1 MPEEQKLPSGLIFES
16 VRGTT
21 SQRAAQFAVCG
32 DQIAYVA
39 GSGVVVAKIQ
49 GKTVEK
55 QRLFVANGTEI
66 ASSVY
71 GYPKGIEIPDEELKR
86 DSFGFPVGHTHY
98 YRGTSAENESSSTSS
113 LELKDGSSH
122 PAISKLK
129 DKVRAPTCVAISPS
143 GRVLAVGETGYQPRV
158 LLFSLAPDSASQP
171 FAVIREHTFGVE
183 HVEFAPNSRY
193 LCSLGTVNDGFLHVW
208 KYSATT
214 VTHRAANKC
223 TNTVNDVLWHAN
235 ATEFG
240 EIVTL
245 GLRSIRIWSLDTRE
259 PNSPSKVA
267 ALRGRN
273 IILGRFL
280 ESNFQAAIPLGED
293 EILIQE
299 LTNYYLLS
307 LKGDPQIHQIV
318 LDSTKISGI
327 AVDTSENA
335 IWVLDHDF
343 MSQTLSSQEL
353 TLVSETEAEPNN
365 PISPSKSNGSRSCF
379 QETAILKAQACGTSH
394 FVYLTNTG
402 EILLHERSTRQNF
415 TLVSSLVSS
424 VSGGKRTSS
433 GELLLF
439 SKNGQV
445 VALTASDDV
454 IPIINHEL
462 PQAES
467 VQNEL
472 TAVEKS
478 ETTLFL
484 GDKYGSLT
492 IADNS
497 GAEPKAELVIKA
509 HASSI
514 NDIVSFEVDNIPLL
528 CSISRDR
535 MIQVYHKTDT
545 WDVLCT
551 LPLHTANL
559 LSVKVSGSFLYVCS
573 ADRSISVHEI
583 VGNNSSGIDAPKV
596 IISLKKTISLKN
608 SPLAMD
614 VSETEF
620 VISSSDRSLSVYD
633 KQTLEFKRSVKL
645 FDEKTA
651 EALCVDRFMLLE
663 SNKIAVFGNDRS
675 LRLYDLDSGKQS
687 ACVWGHKDSVIGI
700 FESNGQIL
708 SLGSDGCLFRWNVL
722 HEGDSEKHQIPT
734 KLEPKSSISEIED
747 SPLLAKV
754 TRKFLPTAQ
763 MARLNISPKRP
774 ASTEGVVLPEPES
787 PTPRLTSAT
796 LKRIE
801 ARKKAQNG
809 AISAPKTASTQ
820 EKYPTK
826 SPSRSKSVSPPKAQ
840 SSTAPTPFN
849 RGSTPGR
856 QTPLSRSLHV
866 AAQTQ
871 NGFSPRRG
879 SAPSLPPPSSASS
892 DAKEKTFAYLT
903 IIKSFI
909 GKDLLEDEDKGK
921 LRSELESLLALLGG
935 PDDHEAM
942 LEKYS
947 DSLVSLVQKKLSGM

>member
-1 MPEEQKLPSGLIFES
+1 MPEEQRVPLGLLFES

-32 DQIAYVA
+32 GQIAYVA

-66 ASSVY
+66 ALSVY
-71 GYPKGIEIPDEELKR
+71 GYPKSIEIPDEELKR
-86 DSFGFPVGHTHY
+86 DLFGFPVGHTHY
-98 YRGTSAENESSSTSS
+98 YRGTSAENELLLTSL

-129 DKVRAPTCVAISPS
+129 DKVRAPTCVAISPN

-183 HVEFAPNSRY
+183 HVEFAPNLRY

-214 VTHRAANKC
+214 VTHHAANKC

-245 GLRSIRIWSLDTRE
+245 GLRSIRIWLLDTRE
-259 PNSPSKVA
+259 PNLPSKVA

-280 ESNFQAAIPLGED
+280 ESNFQAAIPFGED

-307 LKGDPQIHQIV
+307 LKGETQIQQIV
-318 LDSTKISGI
+318 LDSAKVSGVV
-327 AVDTSENA
+327 VDTSENA

-343 MSQTLSSQEL
+343 MLQTLSLQEL
-353 TLVSETEAEPNN
+353 TLVSEAEAEPNN
-365 PISPSKSNGSRSCF
+365 PISPSKSNGSKVCF
-379 QETAILKAQACGTSH
+379 QETAILKARACGTSH

-402 EILLHERSTRQNF
+402 EILLHERNTRQNF

-439 SKNGQV
+439 SKHGQV
-445 VALTASDDV
+445 VALTALDDV

-484 GDKYGSLT
+484 GDKYGLLT
-492 IADNS
+492 IADIS
-497 GAEPKAELVIKA
+497 GAEPKTELVIKA

-514 NDIVSFEVDNIPLL
+514 NDIVFFEVDNIPLL

-535 MIQVYHKTDT
+535 MIQVYLKSDT

-559 LSVKVSGSFLYVCS
+559 LSVK
-573 ADRSISVHEI
+573 
-583 VGNNSSGIDAPKV
+583 
-596 IISLKKTISLKN
+596 
-608 SPLAMD
+608 
-614 VSETEF
+614 
-620 VISSSDRSLSVYD
+620 
-633 KQTLEFKRSVKL
+633 FKRNVKL

-687 ACVWGHKDSVIGI
+687 ACVWGHKDLVIGI

-708 SLGSDGCLFRWNVL
+708 SLGSDGCLFRWNIL

-734 KLEPKSSISEIED
+734 KLEPKSSISEIDD

-763 MARLNISPKRP
+763 MARLTISPKRP
-774 ASTEGVVLPEPES
+774 ASTEGVVLLEPES

-826 SPSRSKSVSPPKAQ
+826 SPLRSKSVSPPKGQ

-849 RGSTPGR
+849 RGLTPGR
-856 QTPLSRSLHV
+856 QTPLLRSLHV

-871 NGFSPRRG
+871 NVFSPRRG
-879 SAPSLPPPSSASS
+879 LAPSLPPPSSASS